1 MNQLNSLILEG
12 ELQKKEPF
20 GDGIVI
26 TISSSRVSKDAEDK
40 IVTSVSAFECECYG
54 SLADFVNKIEVGRGI
69 RLVGHL
75 KQKFFEED
83 GKQKS
88 KVVVICE
95 HLEVRLHSK
104 KEKKAD
110 EE

>member
-20 GDGIVI
+20 DKGVVI
-26 TISSSRVSKDAEDK
+26 TVSSSSVFEDADDK

-54 SLADFVNKIEVGRGI
+54 NFADFVNRIEVGRGV

-88 KVVVICE
+88 KVVIICE
-95 HLEVRLHSK
+95 HLEVKPHSK

-110 EE
+110 EK